1 MPAQLPTSCPSCGSE
16 LQVKTLACP
25 GCDTSVRGVYAL
37 PTLARLSS
45 DDQEFVKSFVL
56 DSGSLKDMASRYGV
70 SYPTVRNRLDDLI
83 ARLLEIDEA
92 PASENNKTGD

>member
-37 PTLARLSS
+37 PALVRLSS

-56 DSGSLKDMASRYGV
+56 DSGSLKDIASRYGV